1 MFSCDPRG
9 VKSDRLLS
17 ILLLLQTRG
26 LVRATE
32 LAERLEV
39 SIRTIYRDVE
49 ALSSAGVPVY
59 AERGRGGGI
68 ALLPGYR
75 TNVTGLTHDEARAL
89 FVMAAQGTHADLG
102 LAGALGSALR
112 KLMAALPEP
121 HRPAATMTSE
131 RVLIDPAGWRRSPE
145 ASEQLATLQTAVF
158 ADKRLLLRYRHG
170 DGPAPKEYTVDPYGL
185 VSKGGVW
192 YLVADH
198 RRLPQLYRV
207 SRIQAAKILE
217 TEVQRRPSVE
227 LVDLW
232 NLLRRRVEHSAA
244 GVQVHARLRSTRLDM
259 FSRIFA
265 GRLEAPAVRAGAGW
279 IEVELRFPKASAARQ
294 LLSFG
299 DDVVVD
305 SPDEVRADLAAAARS
320 IAALYDGA

>member
-1 MFSCDPRG
+1 

-39 SIRTIYRDVE
+39 SVRTIYRDIE

-59 AERGRGGGI
+59 AEQGRNGGI
-68 ALLPGYR
+68 KLLPGYR

-89 FVMAAQGTHADLG
+89 FVMAARGTHADLG

-145 ASEQLATLQTAVF
+145 AAGQLTTLQAAVF
-158 ADKRLLLRYRHG
+158 TDRRLLLRYRHS
-170 DGPAPKEYTVDPYGL
+170 DQPAPNDYTVDPYGL
-185 VSKGGVW
+185 VSKGGIW

-198 RRLPQLYRV
+198 QRLPRLYRV
-207 SRIQAAKILE
+207 SRVQAAEL
-217 TEVQRRPSVE
+217 TESPVNRRDGVE
-227 LVDLW
+227 LADLW
-232 NLLRRRVEHSAA
+232 ELLRRRVERRTC
-244 GVQVHARLRSTRLDM
+244 GVRVLARVRSDKLDM
-259 FSRIFA
+259 FSRVFA
-265 GRLEAPAVRAGAGW
+265 SNLEAPARAAGPDW
-279 IEVELRFPKASAARQ
+279 SEVELSFAAVMGARQ
-294 LLSFG
+294 LLCFG
-299 DDVVVD
+299 DDIEVD
-305 SPDEVRADLAAAARS
+305 SPDEVRADMAATARS
-320 IAALYDGA
+320 VLALYDR